1 MGSPPVD
8 SPGMEGRSTGPEA
21 PRGVPEPAGVVS
33 GVVLYLRDPVV
44 LILLLAGTFDGLSGN
59 PIHSILLFATAFA
72 LGWDRARRR
81 GEPPASATVVPER
94 APSRLLVAMAL
105 IVSVAYAVTVG
116 GFGRYSWPTTISV
129 LALGA
134 FALVVAWRG
143 RRHPEREPAS
153 LDPLGAVAWASAFV
167 ALALWELANLLLQP
181 NLTTDSY
188 AHPTLSVLT
197 DPILASHIGRS
208 IILSLWLAFGWFLLE
223 R

>member
-1 MGSPPVD
+1 
-8 SPGMEGRSTGPEA
+8 MEGRSTGPEA
-21 PRGVPEPAGVVS
+21 PRGVPAPAGVVS
-33 GVVLYLRDPVV
+33 GVVLSLRDPVV

-59 PIHSILLFATAFA
+59 PIHSILLFATALA
-72 LGWDRARRR
+72 LGWDGARRR
-81 GEPPASATVVPER
+81 GEPRAPAAVVPER
-94 APSRLLVAMAL
+94 APSRLLVAIAL
-105 IVSVAYAVTVG
+105 IASVAYAATVG
-116 GFGRYSWPTTISV
+116 GFGRYSWPTTISI

-134 FALVVAWRG
+134 VALVVAWRG
-143 RRHPEREPAS
+143 PRHPEREPAS

-181 NLTTDSY
+181 NFTTDSY

-197 DPILASHIGRS
+197 DPILASHVGRS